1 MGFDYG
7 DHDKAWNDGDWFN
20 KLGGRCQFTGR
31 PVGHADGRY
40 HPWAR
45 HHTASKVYSDKEKL
59 RPGWN
64 YILLTKWSHWLVH
77 FLGGQLVLNSGNI
90 RSQNRQ
96 ARRLPL
102 TVLWKYPNILQ
113 RCFHSWCRLPHRM
126 KLVITWLV
134 ESSILI
140 LFCWASYFFYELY
153 RNYGITPAQ
162 FVVEFFRFW

>member
-31 PVGHADGRY
+31 PVGHANGRY

-45 HHTASKVYSDKEKL
+45 HHTSRK
-59 RPGWN
+59 
-64 YILLTKWSHWLVH
+64 
-77 FLGGQLVLNSGNI
+77 
-90 RSQNRQ
+90 

-102 TVLWKYPNILQ
+102 TVLWKYPNVLQ
-113 RCFHSWCRLPHRM
+113 RCFHGWCRLPHRM
-126 KLVITWLV
+126 KLVITWLM

-153 RNYGITPAQ
+153 RDYGITPAQ